1 MVDRAFFLLRNLIL
15 QILFHQDEDEE
26 DLFNMEES
34 VGAGRFHRNMPQVA
48 RDSLDGGLL
57 VRLLTAIT

>member
-1 MVDRAFFLLRNLIL
+1 MVDQAFFLLRNLIF
-15 QILFHQDEDEE
+15 QILFFPQDEDEE

-57 VRLLTAIT
+57 VRLLKP

>member
-1 MVDRAFFLLRNLIL
+1 MVDQAFFLLRDLIF
-15 QILFHQDEDEE
+15 QILFFSQDEDEE

-57 VRLLTAIT
+57 VRLLKP